1 MAHRN
6 PTTDEIRSLL
16 IDAKTIAMVGASSN
30 PDKAA
35 YGIMQKLQRVGY
47 RVIPVNPREKEVL
60 GEKAYASLS
69 EIPDRVDI
77 VDVFRRSEDT
87 PPIADEAVQI
97 GARALWL
104 QSGIAN
110 EDAAARAKAGGLIV
124 VMDACIGATH
134 ALLRIPPKNASG
146 SLASGLHSRGS

>member
-6 PTTDEIRSLL
+6 PSTEEIRALL
-16 IDAKTIAMVGASSN
+16 ISAKTVAVVGASSN
-30 PDKAA
+30 PDKAS
-35 YGIMQKLQRVGY
+35 YGIMQKLQRAGY
-47 RVIPVNPREKEVL
+47 RVIPVNPRENEVL

-87 PPIADEAVQI
+87 PPIADEAVKI

-104 QSGIAN
+104 QTGISN
-110 EDAAARAKAGGLIV
+110 EDAASRAKAAGLIV

-134 ALLRIPPKNASG
+134 ALLRIPSKSA
-146 SLASGLHSRGS
+146 A